1 MTQTSRVADVSI
13 RSLQEWLDAC
23 PTPFHVVERAASTL
37 LSAHFVETQQMSRD
51 LPSQGF
57 IRRDGAIIAWRR
69 SSRNDA
75 PFHIVGA
82 HTDSP
87 NLRLQPRPDIR
98 QAGCGQLGIEVYG
111 GVLLNSWLDRDLGIA
126 GRVITSDGAQ
136 RLFNV
141 AEALARIP
149 QLAIHLDREV
159 NDKGL
164 LLNKQMHMTPL
175 WSSNEDVPF
184 VEWLSAKTGVPTSEI
199 AAYDAHL
206 FDITPA
212 NILGHDKSFIASGR
226 LDNQVSCWAAI
237 ESLTRIDTPDHT
249 AVVVL
254 NDHEEVGSVSTTGA
268 DGPLL
273 DHVLTALSITDRA
286 NITSHYDTLRAS
298 RALSVDNAHALH
310 PNYQE
315 RHEPRHAPIVNKGVA
330 VKVNGNQ
337 RYATNATGVAYVA
350 NLAMR
355 HHITLQ
361 TFVSRN
367 DMPCG
372 STIGP
377 ITAGRLGI
385 ETVDIGVPQLSMHSA
400 REMCGVN
407 DPLSLVRLLA
417 AFLQE

>member
-1 MTQTSRVADVSI
+1 MTEPNRISDITIA
-13 RSLQEWLDAC
+13 SLQQWLDAC
-23 PTPFHVVERAASTL
+23 PTPFHVVERASSTL
-37 LSAHFVETQQMSRD
+37 RAANFVETHQLSID
-51 LPSQGF
+51 LPTSGF

-69 SSRNDA
+69 STNQAS

-87 NLRLQPRPDIR
+87 NLRVQPRPDIR
-98 QAGCGQLGIEVYG
+98 QAGCSQLGVEVYG

-126 GRVITSDGAQ
+126 GRVITHQGEQ
-136 RLFNV
+136 HLFKV
-141 AEALARIP
+141 AEPLARIP
-149 QLAIHLDREV
+149 QLAIHLDREI

-164 LLNKQMHMTPL
+164 LLNKQTHMTPL
-175 WSSNEDVPF
+175 WSSSAETTF
-184 VEWLSAKTGVPTSEI
+184 IKWLHNTTGIPAKEI
-199 AAYDAHL
+199 AAFDAHL

-212 NILGHDKSFIASGR
+212 SLLGHDHSFIASGR

-237 ESLTRIDTPDHT
+237 EALARIDTPHHT

-273 DHVLTALSITDRA
+273 DQVLTALSITDRA
-286 NITSHYDTLRAS
+286 NITEHSDTLRAS

-315 RHEPRHAPIVNKGVA
+315 RHDPRHAPIVNKGVA
-330 VKVNGNQ
+330 IKVNGNQ
-337 RYATNATGVAYVA
+337 RYATSSTGVAYLTA
-350 NLAMR
+350 LAAQ
-355 HHITLQ
+355 HDITLQ
-361 TFVSRN
+361 TFMSRN

-377 ITAGRLGI
+377 VTAGRLGI
-385 ETVDIGVPQLSMHSA
+385 DTIDIGVPQLSMHSA

-407 DPLSLVRLLA
+407 DPVTLIQLLA
-417 AFLQE
+417 AFLQD